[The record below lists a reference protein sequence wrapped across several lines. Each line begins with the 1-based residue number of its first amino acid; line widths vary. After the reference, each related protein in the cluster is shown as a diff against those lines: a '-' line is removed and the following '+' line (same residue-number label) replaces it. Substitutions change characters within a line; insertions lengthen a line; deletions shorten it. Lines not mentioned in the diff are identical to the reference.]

1 MGGATLLE
9 RIAAMRAQGP
19 QASASQ
25 GSAFASIVSNLRMI
39 FNARQGSSQARPDYG
54 MPDFGD
60 LMYGFNQLLP
70 DIARAIKVQI
80 ELFEPRLSNV
90 QVRPHEDADSIGSV
104 RFAIRASIVGEE
116 SGLVTLDGALSGDG
130 RLEVQG

>member
-1 MGGATLLE
+1 
-9 RIAAMRAQGP
+9 
-19 QASASQ
+19 
-25 GSAFASIVSNLRMI
+25 
-39 FNARQGSSQARPDYG
+39 